1 MHSHGRLSLTGSGLQ
16 VTTESVVKEMGV
28 GVVDAVVNVA
38 EAGLDVDIV
47 VVDIG

>member
-16 VTTESVVKEMGV
+16 VTAEAVVEEMGD
-28 GVVDAVVNVA
+28 GVVDD
-38 EAGLDVDIV
+38 EEGLDVDIV

>member
-1 MHSHGRLSLTGSGLQ
+1 MHSHGRLSLTGSGLL
-16 VTTESVVKEMGV
+16 VTAEAVGEEMGD
-28 GVVDAVVNVA
+28 GVVDA